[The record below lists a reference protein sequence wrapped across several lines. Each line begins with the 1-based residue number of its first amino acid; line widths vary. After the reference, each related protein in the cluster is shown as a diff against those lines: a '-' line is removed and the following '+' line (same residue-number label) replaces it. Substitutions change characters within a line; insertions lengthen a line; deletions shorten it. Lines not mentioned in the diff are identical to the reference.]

1 MNQHDRKQLE
11 IAHLKLDDMRQD
23 LVDLKRDME
32 KAHVKTDESLSFI
45 KENLFNPH
53 EGLWAETK
61 ENTRFREN
69 SQKWRSVI
77 GIGFFNLGMTT
88 LVYIFIRFTP
98 KDLAASSTVESK
110 FLKALLQI
118 N

>member
-23 LVDLKRDME
+23 LVDLKTDME

-77 GIGFFNLGMTT
+77 GIGFLGLVIEKVWSIFTT
-88 LVYIFIRFTP
+88 
-98 KDLAASSTVESK
+98 
-110 FLKALLQI
+110 
-118 N
+118 

>member
-23 LVDLKRDME
+23 LVDLKTDLE

-69 SQKWRSVI
+69 SQKWRGVI
-77 GIGFFNLGMTT
+77 GIGFIGLVIEKVWSIFTT
-88 LVYIFIRFTP
+88 
-98 KDLAASSTVESK
+98 
-110 FLKALLQI
+110 
-118 N
+118 

>member
-23 LVDLKRDME
+23 IVDLKNDME
-32 KAHVKTDESLSFI
+32 KAQQKTDESLSFI

-69 SQKWRSVI
+69 SQKWRGIIGVGFIGLVI
-77 GIGFFNLGMTT
+77 EK
-88 LVYIFIRFTP
+88 VWSIFT
-98 KDLAASSTVESK
+98 
-110 FLKALLQI
+110 
-118 N
+118 

>member
-23 LVDLKRDME
+23 LVDLKNDME
-32 KAHVKTDESLSFI
+32 KAHQKTDESLSFI

-69 SQKWRSVI
+69 SQKRRGIIGVGFIGLVI
-77 GIGFFNLGMTT
+77 EK
-88 LVYIFIRFTP
+88 VWSIFT
-98 KDLAASSTVESK
+98 
-110 FLKALLQI
+110 
-118 N
+118 

>member
-11 IAHLKLDDMRQD
+11 IAHLKLYDMRQD
-23 LVDLKRDME
+23 LVDLKTDME

-69 SQKWRSVI
+69 SQKWRGVI
-77 GIGFFNLGMTT
+77 GIGFIGLVIEKVWSIFTT
-88 LVYIFIRFTP
+88 
-98 KDLAASSTVESK
+98 
-110 FLKALLQI
+110 
-118 N
+118 

>member
-11 IAHLKLDDMRQD
+11 IANLKLDDMRQD
-23 LVDLKRDME
+23 LVDLKTDME

-69 SQKWRSVI
+69 SQKWRGVI
-77 GIGFFNLGMTT
+77 GIGFIGLVIEKVWSIFTT
-88 LVYIFIRFTP
+88 
-98 KDLAASSTVESK
+98 
-110 FLKALLQI
+110 
-118 N
+118 

>member
-23 LVDLKRDME
+23 LVDLKTDME

-61 ENTRFREN
+61 QNTQFREN
-69 SQKWRSVI
+69 SQKWRGII
-77 GIGFFNLGMTT
+77 GIGFIGLVIEKVWSIFTT
-88 LVYIFIRFTP
+88 
-98 KDLAASSTVESK
+98 
-110 FLKALLQI
+110 
-118 N
+118 